1 MEGLPFCCYQ
11 SLPHPNTHKRTN
23 THAYFHLKAS
33 CLLFHS
39 SLYLPKEHPH
49 FNINRMLHHSV
60 AQTSPCCISPVALWK
75 EGWHVEGLEQK
86 KREKKNGNMMLWFSN
101 VWTYLFWLGGKM
113 RACAAQGE
121 VTEKMW
127 GFGVLFSPSDLI
139 QRTNWDS
146 LKHKT
151 GRRSIVSSV
160 CQSSRRDTGDLLT
173 GWWAN
178 RSPIEVFPS
187 TLCIRWESCQDL
199 RESAS

>member
-1 MEGLPFCCYQ
+1 
-11 SLPHPNTHKRTN
+11 
-23 THAYFHLKAS
+23 
-33 CLLFHS
+33 
-39 SLYLPKEHPH
+39 
-49 FNINRMLHHSV
+49 
-60 AQTSPCCISPVALWK
+60 
-75 EGWHVEGLEQK
+75 
-86 KREKKNGNMMLWFSN
+86 
-101 VWTYLFWLGGKM
+101 M

-173 GWWAN
+173 G
-178 RSPIEVFPS
+178 
-187 TLCIRWESCQDL
+187 
-199 RESAS
+199 